1 VAHLIAL
8 DASVLIAFL
17 DGGDAQHQRAE
28 DTLISHAEQRFC
40 ASVLTVAEVLVGPA
54 SSGREQHVRDQ
65 LGRLD
70 VDVVSLTDGDELRL
84 ARMRA
89 STSLKLPDC
98 CVLLAADARSAAVLS
113 FDDRLRRAAIEHGL
127 ELADG

>member
-1 VAHLIAL
+1 MIAL

-28 DTLISHAEQRFC
+28 DALILHADQRFC
-40 ASVLTVAEVLVGPA
+40 ASVQTLAEVLAGPA
-54 SSGREQHVRDQ
+54 SSGREQHVRDR
-65 LGRLD
+65 LGSLQIE
-70 VDVVSLTDGDELRL
+70 VVSLTDGDEVRL
-84 ARMRA
+84 ARIHVSSR
-89 STSLKLPDC
+89 LKLPDC
-98 CVLLAADARSAAVLS
+98 CVLLAAATRGAAVLS